1 MRTDKNMRKSQII
14 VHLFAFAHALSVYL
28 LHYFD
33 LSDELFLSLL
43 TISMVVIVSQIYGF
57 PLEVS
62 AALAALCC
70 FAGFYIGTIGGEA
83 LAKVNSAFVAR
94 FANEITTFAVTEILG
109 WTTILISVKINRF
122 RKQ

>member
-1 MRTDKNMRKSQII
+1 MDTKLRKSQII
-14 VHLFAFAHALSVYL
+14 VHLFALAHAGTVYL
-28 LHYFD
+28 LHYFA
-33 LSDELFLSLL
+33 LSDELTLSLL

-70 FAGFYIGTIGGEA
+70 FAGFYMGTIGGET
-83 LAKVNSAFVAR
+83 LAKVNSEFVSG

-109 WTTILISVKINRF
+109 WTTILISVKINRV
-122 RKQ
+122 RTK